1 MELYFENDAIRV
13 YLDKEL
19 HLGVG
24 EWKGFA
30 SSNKIRSTAL
40 KSLEVVN
47 KYELTRWLAD
57 RRKMKAI
64 RQQDQQWTI
73 DEFIPKMLESPLQRM
88 ATVVSQDLFNRM
100 AIENMI
106 KRSGGLGG
114 IMLREFDNVEEAM
127 AWIKLPFKEKVSGS

>member
-30 SSNKIRSTAL
+30 NSNKIRSTAL

-47 KYELTRWLAD
+47 EYELTRWLAD

-64 RQQDQQWTI
+64 LQQDQQWTI
-73 DEFIPKMLESPLQRM
+73 DEFIPKMLESPLRRM
-88 ATVVSQDLFNRM
+88 ATIVSNDLFNRM
-100 AIENMI
+100 AMENMI
-106 KRSGGLGG
+106 QRSGGLGD
-114 IMLREFDNVEEAM
+114 IVIREFDSVEEAM
-127 AWIKLPFKEKVSGS
+127 VWLKQPIPVPDQA